1 MIEETQLEIDQ
12 LSRRFQRLLKDLEE
26 TTFKDQAINLMQL
39 KLMGE
44 IPQKT
49 RTSLTWQE
57 PQI

>member
-44 IPQKT
+44 IP
-49 RTSLTWQE
+49 
-57 PQI
+57 